1 MCNADCLRFGT
12 KALAREHVA
21 GQAVLEVGAL
31 DVNGSLRGFIES
43 MDPASYT
50 GVDISSG
57 PGVDVVCDA
66 SRLLDKFDEGSIDL
80 LVSTELME
88 HVKDWRKVISNFKRV
103 LKPGGWLLM
112 TTRSKGVPYHGYPF
126 DFWRYEVGDVGHI
139 FSDFE
144 VHCVEKDRL
153 AAGVF
158 AFVRKPVEFEET
170 DLADYALYSIVAK
183 RRRVEVSSWDRRIF
197 EVAYPIERFLRFLWR
212 RLPLRR

>member
-66 SRLLDKFDEGSIDL
+66 SRLLEKFNEGS
-80 LVSTELME
+80 
-88 HVKDWRKVISNFKRV
+88 
-103 LKPGGWLLM
+103 
-112 TTRSKGVPYHGYPF
+112 
-126 DFWRYEVGDVGHI
+126 
-139 FSDFE
+139 
-144 VHCVEKDRL
+144 
-153 AAGVF
+153 
-158 AFVRKPVEFEET
+158 
-170 DLADYALYSIVAK
+170 
-183 RRRVEVSSWDRRIF
+183 
-197 EVAYPIERFLRFLWR
+197 
-212 RLPLRR
+212 LPLAPRSQ